1 VLAYFGAE
9 WLGLKGDHRAMGGVV
24 RLLVLVAVVLVPFRF
39 FWWLKRHLEPSE
51 PVARVDTERHD

>member
-1 VLAYFGAE
+1 
-9 WLGLKGDHRAMGGVV
+9 MGGVV